1 MIVVPGL
8 IGSLVALRAS
18 GGTVKWSVSVANDP
32 NHVVSVSPAA
42 GTLTPASPAAT
53 LTITI
58 SQFVQCGLGDSA
70 RCPTVT
76 VSPGGAT
83 FAVWTG
89 WILPFPLGG
98 TAPPSATPAGPASPA
113 PASPAPASSTSGGM
127 PPAAPGHRITIR

>member
-18 GGTVKWSVSVANDP
+18 GGTVNWSVSVANDP
-32 NHVVSVSPAA
+32 DHVVSVSPAA

-53 LTITI
+53 LRITV
-58 SQFVQCGLGDSA
+58 SQFVQCGVGTSA

-98 TAPPSATPAGPASPA
+98 TSPPSATPAGPAVAGQAPVSRA
-113 PASPAPASSTSGGM
+113 PASPGTG
-127 PPAAPGHRITIR
+127 